1 MAVMIGLAGAAHERK
16 TTYPEFRVGTPCLD
30 DANRSWVY
38 VKFHATVAGAG
49 VVAVDG
55 SFNTAAGTG
64 YTNGASAAAL
74 GDYGWVRKTTS
85 PL

>member
-1 MAVMIGLAGAAHERK
+1 MAIMIGMAGAAHERK
-16 TTYPEFRVGTPCLD
+16 TVYSELRVGTPCLD

-38 VKFHATVAGAG
+38 VKFGAATAGGA
-49 VVAVDG
+49 AVGIDG
-55 SFNTAAGTG
+55 SFNGTAGTG